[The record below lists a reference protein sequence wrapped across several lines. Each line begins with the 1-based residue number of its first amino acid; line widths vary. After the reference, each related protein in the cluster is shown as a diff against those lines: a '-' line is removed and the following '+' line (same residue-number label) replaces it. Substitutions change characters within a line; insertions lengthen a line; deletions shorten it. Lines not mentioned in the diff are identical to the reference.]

1 MKRTKKGPREKGSV
15 LMELALVLPL
25 LILIVMLVLEG
36 SKLVRTHQVLNN
48 AAREGARLSVQ
59 PENQGVTA
67 DITTEVI
74 NYASQ
79 NGVPLAAGDVTIN
92 QSALIAMPSGVSISA
107 SQVTVTH
114 NYTMSYLSVFTFLGV
129 PGTYTLQG
137 TAEFRNFYKPD

>member
-1 MKRTKKGPREKGSV
+1 MKRTKKGPGEKGSV

-92 QSALIAMPSGVSISA
+92 QSAQIAMPSGVSISA

-129 PGTYTLQG
+129 PGTYTLRG
-137 TAEFRNFYKPD
+137 SAEFRNFY

>member
-92 QSALIAMPSGVSISA
+92 QSALIPTPSGVSISA

-114 NYTMSYLSVFTFLGV
+114 SYTMSYLSVFTFFGV
-129 PGTYTLQG
+129 PGTYTLKG
-137 TAEFRNFYKPD
+137 TAEFRNFY

>member
-67 DITTEVI
+67 DITTEVV

-114 NYTMSYLSVFTFLGV
+114 SYTMSYLSVFTFLGV
-129 PGTYTLQG
+129 PGTYTLRG
-137 TAEFRNFYKPD
+137 SAEFRNFY

>member
-1 MKRTKKGPREKGSV
+1 MKRTKKGLREKGSV

-48 AAREGARLSVQ
+48 AAREGARLSVLQ
-59 PENQGVTA
+59 ENQGATA

-114 NYTMSYLSVFTFLGV
+114 PYTMSYLSVFTFFGV
-129 PGTYTLQG
+129 PGTYTLRG
-137 TAEFRNFYKPD
+137 TAEFRNFY

>member
-114 NYTMSYLSVFTFLGV
+114 SYTMSYLSVFTFFGV
-129 PGTYTLQG
+129 PGTYTLKG
-137 TAEFRNFYKPD
+137 TAEFRNFY

>member
-1 MKRTKKGPREKGSV
+1 MKRTKKGPGEKGSV

-48 AAREGARLSVQ
+48 AAREGARLSVLQ
-59 PENQGVTA
+59 ENQGATA
-67 DITTEVI
+67 DVTTEVI

-79 NGVPLAAGDVTIN
+79 NGVPLAAGDITIN

-129 PGTYTLQG
+129 PGTYTLRG
-137 TAEFRNFYKPD
+137 SAEFRNFY

>member
-1 MKRTKKGPREKGSV
+1 MKRTKKGLREKGSV

-114 NYTMSYLSVFTFLGV
+114 NYTMSYLSVFTFFGV
-129 PGTYTLQG
+129 PGTYALRG
-137 TAEFRNFYKPD
+137 TAEFRNFY

>member
-79 NGVPLAAGDVTIN
+79 NGVPLAAGDITIN

-129 PGTYTLQG
+129 PGTYTLRG
-137 TAEFRNFYKPD
+137 SAEFRNFY

>member
-1 MKRTKKGPREKGSV
+1 MKRTKKSPREKGSV

-59 PENQGVTA
+59 PENQGATT

-79 NGVPLAAGDVTIN
+79 NGVPLAAGDITIN

-114 NYTMSYLSVFTFLGV
+114 SYTMSYLSVFTFLGV
-129 PGTYTLQG
+129 PGTYTLRG
-137 TAEFRNFYKPD
+137 SAEFRNFY

>member
-1 MKRTKKGPREKGSV
+1 MKRTKKSPREKGSV

-48 AAREGARLSVQ
+48 AAREGARLSVLQ
-59 PENQGVTA
+59 ENQGATA
-67 DITTEVI
+67 DVTTEVI

-79 NGVPLAAGDVTIN
+79 NGVPLAAGDVTVN

-114 NYTMSYLSVFTFLGV
+114 SYTMSYLSVFTFLGV
-129 PGTYTLQG
+129 PGTYTLRG
-137 TAEFRNFYKPD
+137 SAEFRNFY

>member
-79 NGVPLAAGDVTIN
+79 NGVPLAAGDVTVN

-129 PGTYTLQG
+129 PGTYTLRG
-137 TAEFRNFYKPD
+137 AAEFRNFY